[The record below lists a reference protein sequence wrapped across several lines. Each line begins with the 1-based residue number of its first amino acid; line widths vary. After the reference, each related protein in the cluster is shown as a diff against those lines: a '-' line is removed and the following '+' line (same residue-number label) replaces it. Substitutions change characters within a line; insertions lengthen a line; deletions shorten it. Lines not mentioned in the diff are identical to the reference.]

1 MNTSLNKALL
11 TVHARARL
19 SRALLTPIGSLGT
32 GLSTG
37 LKPMFTSVT
46 EMTECLIWPLVNKG
60 NRPES
65 IYKSRLNANAN

>member
-19 SRALLTPIGSLGT
+19 SRALLTPIGSLAT
-32 GLSTG
+32 GLSIG
-37 LKPMFTSVT
+37 LKLMFTSVT
-46 EMTECLIWPLVNKG
+46 EMTVYLIGLLVNKS

-65 IYKSRLNANAN
+65 ICKSWLNAHVN